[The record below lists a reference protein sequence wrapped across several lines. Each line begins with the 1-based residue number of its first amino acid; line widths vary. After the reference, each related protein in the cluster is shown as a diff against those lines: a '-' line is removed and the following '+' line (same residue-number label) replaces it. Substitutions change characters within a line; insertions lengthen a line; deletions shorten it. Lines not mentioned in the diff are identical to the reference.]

1 MNKQKQKNKEKVL
14 VSNRQAF
21 HTYFIGDRYE
31 AGIALLGT
39 EVKSLRRSTANLKD
53 SFARV
58 ERGEIFLYNCHIS
71 PYSHGGYVNHEPR
84 RPRKLLLHRGEILK
98 LIQLTTSGGQTLIP
112 LRLYLSKGRIKVE
125 IAVARGKKL
134 WDKRQSIRE
143 REQMREARAA
153 IQYRRG

>member
-1 MNKQKQKNKEKVL
+1 MNKQKQKSKEKVL